1 MRVKCRGC
9 EGKLIY
15 LDATET
21 AEIHTVDGIKCVIA
35 WYDISIRSDDG
46 AKIVLTRVNPEEVEV
61 ING

>member
-1 MRVKCRGC
+1 MRVKCRGY

-35 WYDISIRSDDG
+35 WYDISIRCDDG
-46 AKIVLTRVNPEEVEV
+46 AKIVLTRVKPEEVEV